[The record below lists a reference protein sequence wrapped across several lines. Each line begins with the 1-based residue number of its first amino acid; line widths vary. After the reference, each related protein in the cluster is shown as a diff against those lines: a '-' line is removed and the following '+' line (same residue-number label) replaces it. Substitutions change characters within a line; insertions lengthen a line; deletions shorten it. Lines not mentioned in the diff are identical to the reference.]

1 MDASFWLDRWQNNK
15 TGWHEKQANP
25 LLINNVDHLK
35 LSKGDRIFLPLCGK
49 SLDIA
54 WLLDQGYQVVGVE
67 LSELAVKAVFESLEI
82 TPKISNIDDFIQYET
97 DDLILFVGDFFLA
110 TADLIGYIDATYD
123 RAALV
128 ALPENMRT
136 LYAEHLM
143 LITKKAPQLL
153 ITLEYDQNFTAGPPF
168 SINTPMLIDY
178 YHQYYEASL
187 LEDVHCNVKGDRLGE
202 HNEKVWHLK
211 SCTQNNKYNK
221 VLI

>member
-1 MDASFWLDRWQNNK
+1 MEAKFWLDRWKNNK

-25 LLINNVDHLK
+25 LLINNIEHLK
-35 LSKGDRIFLPLCGK
+35 LSKGDRVFLPLCGK

-67 LSELAVKAVFESLEI
+67 LSELAVKVVFESLEI
-82 TPKISNIDDFIQYET
+82 TPKISNVGDFIQYKT

-110 TADLIGYIDATYD
+110 TSEVIGHIDATYD

-143 LITKKAPQLL
+143 LITRKSPQLL

-187 LEDVHCNVKGDRLGE
+187 LEDVHYNVKGDRLGE
-202 HNEKVWHLK
+202 HNEKVWYLK
-211 SCTQNNKYNK
+211 SCT
-221 VLI
+221 